1 MVPYG
6 QPDRGDGV
14 ALRSL
19 LFAALGTAGLAACV
33 TLLFLGM
40 RAVMDV
46 GGACADGGPY
56 VSAQSCPNGAPGAM
70 LLGVFGL
77 FGFGAIAMLY
87 GPRVGGI
94 WAAIPLLAWC
104 GLFLSLGWNFLDY
117 GVFNPPPGAGVEA
130 GWLIPGVLFVLMG
143 GVPLAGILVAARSG
157 SLAGSAILA
166 SFNLAPGATGRT
178 GRSGR
183 TGRTGR
189 SGRTGPTGTMPQAL
203 PHAEVAG
210 SLTGGDAADG
220 LDGVRH
226 LERLAELRKQGLLTD
241 AEYETAKTAVL
252 RDMEDRP

>member
-6 QPDRGDGV
+6 QPDRGESV
-14 ALRSL
+14 PVRSL
-19 LFAALGTAGLAACV
+19 LLAALGTAGLAACV

-166 SFNLAPGATGRT
+166 SFNLAPGATGPT
-178 GRSGR
+178 
-183 TGRTGR
+183 
-189 SGRTGPTGTMPQAL
+189 GRTGPTGTMPQAL
-203 PHAEVAG
+203 PHAEAAG